1 MFYVHRIY
9 LFALYEGVR
18 IMMYLKLIII
28 SHFRHKRVQRLF
40 AAGFKL
46 CHVMRAVALY
56 ERQPLHRRGAS
67 LGALRTLIGSYLPR
81 EAASDE
87 QAVQVSAAMM
97 FTTLPVMSSMKLR
110 RRLVNLKM

>member
-1 MFYVHRIY
+1 
-9 LFALYEGVR
+9 
-18 IMMYLKLIII
+18 
-28 SHFRHKRVQRLF
+28 
-40 AAGFKL
+40 
-46 CHVMRAVALY
+46 MRAVALY